1 MTYSVQKR
9 YVTPGK
15 CRRPPLPDW
24 ALATYSLLGHVA
36 SWAVDPIG
44 YALSEGSKRG
54 TGASPRATTCG
65 WGPVGDHHPHSHRSL
80 WAPTLTGS
88 HTPGATPLRLRW
100 PLECQGGARMC
111 HHHQHRHHPGH
122 QHSSLRHCHHP
133 HPHPHQ
139 QVQRISSSAGTSC
152 PRQAC
157 CLHPAG
163 GARGPF

>member
-65 WGPVGDHHPHSHRSL
+65 WGPVGDRAAAITPTAIGVSGRPHSLAHTLPELRPCGGL
-80 WAPTLTGS
+80 WNARVEPECVTTISTAITL
-88 HTPGATPLRLRW
+88 
-100 PLECQGGARMC
+100 
-111 HHHQHRHHPGH
+111 
-122 QHSSLRHCHHP
+122 
-133 HPHPHQ
+133 
-139 QVQRISSSAGTSC
+139 VIST
-152 PRQAC
+152 
-157 CLHPAG
+157 LKD
-163 GARGPF
+163 